1 MRYAIAVLLVLA
13 ICAPGAL
20 AVRYEWDFDYDTVT
34 GGPPY
39 PTVPLIVFD
48 ITREEET
55 LPAEKVSFT
64 YSMPGD
70 AVSHAM
76 ASLMGGGGGG
86 GGGAGVL
93 DIYMDAQP
101 PEGGTYVDSFFD
113 IYSVAG
119 ERGTVSS
126 YSWQFGD
133 SFFDVFAEISIP
145 DVGWQEFHAH
155 GQINSGQPMTFG
167 ETCAVVIVVDDDR
180 KEKSGF
186 DVFAALAPSGGPVNL
201 EAPLMT
207 VTMEITP
214 EPVTLSLLALG
225 ACLPL
230 LRRRR

>member
-1 MRYAIAVLLVLA
+1 MRYAIAALFVLA
-13 ICAPGAL
+13 ICAPGAW
-20 AVRYEWDFDYDTVT
+20 AARYEWDTNYDTVT

-48 ITREEET
+48 VTREET
-55 LPAEKVSFT
+55 LHAEKVSFT

-86 GGGAGVL
+86 GAGVL
-93 DIYMDAQP
+93 DIYMDGQP

-113 IYSVAG
+113 IYSVGG

-126 YSWQFGD
+126 HSWQFGD

-155 GQINSGQPMTFG
+155 GQINPGQPMTFG
-167 ETCAVVIVVDDDR
+167 ETCAVVIVIDDDK

-186 DVFAALAPSGGPVNL
+186 DVFAALDPSGGPVNL

-207 VTMEITP
+207 VTLEITP
-214 EPVTLSLLALG
+214 EPATLSLLALG
-225 ACLPL
+225 VCLPL
-230 LRRRR
+230 LRRR